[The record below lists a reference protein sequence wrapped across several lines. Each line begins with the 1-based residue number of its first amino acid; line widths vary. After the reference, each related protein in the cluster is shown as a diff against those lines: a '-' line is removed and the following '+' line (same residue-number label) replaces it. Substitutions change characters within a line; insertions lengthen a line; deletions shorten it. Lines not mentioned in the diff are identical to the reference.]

1 MLRRLKDMRAGPH
14 LEHDGVLHSTAQLLG
29 CRLQAPDG
37 AIGRVEDFLV
47 DDATG
52 QIADL
57 VVDTRPI
64 LNIGLR
70 IALPGG
76 RHVLVAPTAVARID
90 LPERKV
96 HVRLTCDEIRNS
108 PSAKLL

>member
-1 MLRRLKDMRAGPH
+1 MLRRLKDVQVVPL
-14 LEHDGVLHSTAQLLG
+14 LEHDGVLHSSAQLLG

-37 AIGRVEDFLV
+37 AIGRVEDFVV
-47 DDATG
+47 DDSTG

-57 VVDTRPI
+57 VVDTRPS

-76 RHVLVAPTAVARID
+76 RHVLVPPTAVARID

-96 HVRLTCDEIRNS
+96 HVRLTRDEIRNS
-108 PSAKLL
+108 PPANLL